1 MTGAARIVLPPVAV
15 ATMLCAAVGTLF
27 VLMPDPVH
35 GDYTHAITVD
45 KSEKI
50 ETAVSNVLDCLTRR
64 DFVPV
69 RLEVTRSFDGTY
81 TVRGTGADRGNLI
94 RRD

>member
-1 MTGAARIVLPPVAV
+1 MMDTYTGVLWPPMVFLVVCALVIGVWVIV
-15 ATMLCAAVGTLF
+15 
-27 VLMPDPVH
+27 PDPVR

-45 KSEKI
+45 KPEKI
-50 ETAVSNVLDCLTRR
+50 ETTVSNVLDCLAKR

-69 RLEVTRSFDGTY
+69 RLHVTRSRNGTY
-81 TVRGTGADRGNLI
+81 TVRGSGADRGNLI

>member
-1 MTGAARIVLPPVAV
+1 MTSTFADVLGKLAVAV
-15 ATMLCAAVGTLF
+15 VLCALVIW
-27 VLMPDPVH
+27 VWVIIPDPVR

-50 ETAVSNVLDCLTRR
+50 ETAVSNVLDCLARR

-69 RLEVTRSFDGTY
+69 RLVVTRSRNGTY
-81 TVRGTGADRGNLI
+81 TVRGSGADRGSLI
-94 RRD
+94 SRD